1 MNYISS
7 CVSIFTYSTSI
18 FRKQRF
24 ISSTNSSYYEIQR
37 YAKRISNFEN
47 INVTCQFKRRYHTR
61 LILCVNYT
69 EHRNMYRMY
78 DKQDRSFFTSFYHS
92 KEYQDNKTEPLRVI
106 INVTLKS
113 YSVVT
118 THCQNILCECI
129 IRKEQAKQKGRKK
142 KAIGYNVKHLLT
154 EMQENS
160 SLSESFVEYDW
171 PRVNNW
177 RTERNETRLE
187 E

>member
-37 YAKRISNFEN
+37 YAKGINNFEN

-61 LILCVNYT
+61 LILCVNYI

-78 DKQDRSFFTSFYHS
+78 DKRDRSFFTSFYHS

-129 IRKEQAKQKGRKK
+129 IRKEQAK
-142 KAIGYNVKHLLT
+142 
-154 EMQENS
+154 
-160 SLSESFVEYDW
+160 
-171 PRVNNW
+171 
-177 RTERNETRLE
+177 
-187 E
+187 

>member
-1 MNYISS
+1 MN
-7 CVSIFTYSTSI
+7 
-18 FRKQRF
+18 
-24 ISSTNSSYYEIQR
+24 
-37 YAKRISNFEN
+37 NFEN
-47 INVTCQFKRRYHTR
+47 INVTRQFKRRYRTW
-61 LILCVNYT
+61 LILCVNYI

-78 DKQDRSFFTSFYHS
+78 DKRNRSFSTSFCHS
-92 KEYQDNKTEPLRVI
+92 KEYEDNKTEPLRVI

-129 IRKEQAKQKGRKK
+129 TRKEQAKQKGRKK
-142 KAIGYNVKHLLT
+142 KAIGYNVKYLLR

-160 SLSESFVEYDW
+160 SLSESFVEYEW

-177 RTERNETRLE
+177 RTERNETRFE